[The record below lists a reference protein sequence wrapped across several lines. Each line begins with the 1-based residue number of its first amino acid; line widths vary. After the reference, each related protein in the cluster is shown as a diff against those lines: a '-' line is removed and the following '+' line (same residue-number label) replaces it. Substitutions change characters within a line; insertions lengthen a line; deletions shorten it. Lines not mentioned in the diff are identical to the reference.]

1 VTTIKHK
8 CEEDARRIALEK
20 STCEADLAKA
30 QPFVDQADAA
40 ISSIKP
46 AHIQV
51 CTLAADVH
59 LCCAQYSTDVVTDSC
74 DAYYSDVT
82 TVEGSDTHALPLLT
96 LTLKAVARSFLNATS
111 PMLW

>member
-51 CTLAADVH
+51 RFCTTLIH
-59 LCCAQYSTDVVTDSC
+59 STAQ
-74 DAYYSDVT
+74 
-82 TVEGSDTHALPLLT
+82 L
-96 LTLKAVARSFLNATS
+96 
-111 PMLW
+111 

>member
-51 CTLAADVH
+51 R
-59 LCCAQYSTDVVTDSC
+59 SR
-74 DAYYSDVT
+74 VT
-82 TVEGSDTHALPLLT
+82 TALCSATTNIGLD
-96 LTLKAVARSFLNATS
+96 RSR
-111 PMLW
+111 